1 MVLDKLGSGVVGQDL
16 ALVSVED
23 MLYRIKADIGEKSR
37 PLAVNLL
44 LGPTGVGKTSTAE
57 IIAEEIHG
65 DSDYLCRIDMN
76 TLSSEHY
83 AASLLGSPPG
93 YVGSKENYTLLDKDK
108 IEGDWSRPGCVL
120 FDEIE
125 KADSAVIR
133 ALLNIFDRGVLELSS
148 GMAKIDFTNTIIFCT
163 SNIGSDVPGTSGFF
177 GQYASFGK
185 LRKKQK
191 HQDNTRAL
199 LTEHFD
205 PEFINRFDY
214 VLQYDALDRNSL
226 AKVIDVEIDRMNKRL
241 ASHAVSVLVDEGT
254 KIQIGQRCDFKYGM
268 RDVSRT
274 IRKLLEPKIAKAMLE
289 SPDATEF
296 YSLCKNGVVT
306 VRSK

>member
-1 MVLDKLGSGVVGQDL
+1 MGSGVVGQDL
-16 ALVSVED
+16 ALMSVED

-57 IIAEEIHG
+57 LIAEEIHG
-65 DSDYLCRIDMN
+65 GSDYLCRIDMN

-93 YVGSKENYTLLDKDK
+93 YVGSKENYTLLDKTK

-148 GMAKIDFTNTIIFCT
+148 GMTKIDFTNTIVFCT
-163 SNIGSDVPGTSGFF
+163 SNIGSDVTRISGVLD
-177 GQYASFGK
+177 QYTSFGK
-185 LRKKQK
+185 LRKKKK
-191 HQDNTRAL
+191 HKFNTREL
-199 LTEHFD
+199 LIEHFD

-214 VLQYDALDRNSL
+214 VLQYDALDINSL
-226 AKVIDVEIDRMNKRL
+226 AKVIDVEINRMNKRL

-254 KIQIGQRCDFKYGM
+254 RTQIGKRCDFKYGM

-274 IRKLLEPKIAKAMLE
+274 IRKLLEPKIAKAMLAN
-289 SPDATEF
+289 PDATEF
-296 YSLCKNGVVT
+296 ASSCKNGVVT
-306 VRSK
+306 VHCR